1 MGRRREFDEDKALE
15 AALSVFWEK
24 GYEGASFDDLS
35 KATGVARP
43 GLYAAFGNKE
53 ALFLKAVDLYE
64 SRYLGFMSDAL
75 AEPTS
80 RKVVERILQGCAALH
95 TRDSNH
101 PGCLGLNGA
110 LACSEEAEP
119 IRVELVER
127 RAASQLALRRRL
139 ELAQREGDLP
149 QSAKCAVLA
158 SFVMAVS
165 QGMAVQAKAGA
176 SRRALEALASHVLS
190 TWPSPSD

>member
-1 MGRRREFDEDKALE
+1 MGRHREFDERKALE

-24 GYEGASFDDLS
+24 GYEGTSFDDLS

-64 SRYLGFMSDAL
+64 SHYLGFMSDAL

-80 RKVVERILQGCAALH
+80 RKVVERILQGSAALH
-95 TRDSNH
+95 TRHSSH

-110 LACSEEAEP
+110 LACSKDAES
-119 IRVELVER
+119 IRLELVER
-127 RAASQLALRRRL
+127 RAASQMALRRRL

-149 QSAKCAVLA
+149 ASAKCAVLA

-176 SRRALEALASHVLS
+176 SRRALEALASHALS
-190 TWPSPSD
+190 TWPS